1 LYGND
6 LLFENMELDN
16 LVGGGIYAYD
26 ASITNN
32 LTVLNSEITGGGLS
46 YSFDWYPL
54 FADECRTVKIAH
66 NTFRDFPGPVR
77 ISAVQKGIVS
87 PNIVDNCGEGIF
99 AYGATKIVLT
109 PNVLLGPAGEFIANP
124 DVLNSEYDSVN
135 ILLEN
140 GIDFN
145 SPQYVYQENGA
156 FFDFTANQGRLTGL
170 INELTKTN
178 NVEELSTDY
187 SETLSGDDYIQFTN
201 GGDVNGNFAFRVVA
215 SRVNDLLS
223 RASYTQLVNANAN
236 SQGLVY
242 RIVATE
248 YVPQQTINGNGNQL
262 AGSHYEVPLTD
273 VSGLN
278 LEDVVRLVGH
288 STTPP
293 TGGVDG
299 TIKTINTISNTIGI
313 DFGNAFGDI
322 TVVGNAGQ
330 VALQNNFVVAKGK
343 IN

>member
-1 LYGND
+1 
-6 LLFENMELDN
+6 M
-16 LVGGGIYAYD
+16 
-26 ASITNN
+26 
-32 LTVLNSEITGGGLS
+32 
-46 YSFDWYPL
+46 
-54 FADECRTVKIAH
+54 
-66 NTFRDFPGPVR
+66 
-77 ISAVQKGIVS
+77 
-87 PNIVDNCGEGIF
+87 
-99 AYGATKIVLT
+99 
-109 PNVLLGPAGEFIANP
+109 
-124 DVLNSEYDSVN
+124 
-135 ILLEN
+135 
-140 GIDFN
+140 
-145 SPQYVYQENGA
+145 
-156 FFDFTANQGRLTGL
+156 